1 MKKILL
7 LIISLV
13 LMIPYAIIRGII
25 GFYKEFTHEIKA
37 ETSDAIDFIKNELKR
52 K

>member
-13 LMIPYAIIRGII
+13 LMIPYAIVRGII
-25 GFYKEFTHEIKA
+25 GFYKEFTYEIKA
-37 ETSDAIDFIKNELKR
+37 EISNVVEFVKNELKR